1 MTPRVLIL
9 ADTPY
14 IGGITSYV
22 IAAAEALREKGGA
35 EAVLATLPG
44 RRDDAT
50 LMEQARARGLE
61 VHTFAMRHRFDLAAR
76 GPIRDFARA
85 ERIDLIHTHDYRAHW
100 LLHNAPGL
108 PPVVSTCHGIVTSGP
123 LRTRLWQRGALHAM
137 RGHRRVIAVSEAVRR
152 ELLARGLDPARVK
165 TVYSGYS
172 RPEGV
177 TPADRGALGIPD
189 GRLVVLY
196 CGRLV
201 EEKGVRYLIEAME
214 GLVDVA
220 LLIAGTGPAEGALK
234 TAARNAFVAAVFTGA
249 VTQPAPLYAL
259 ADVVAL
265 PSASEALPM
274 TLVEA
279 AAWGKPALAT
289 RVGGTPEVVEDGA
302 TGMLMAHS
310 DVSALRDALCALR
323 DPALRARLGAAA
335 RARWQERFSPERFG
349 EGLAEVYREAL
360 E

>member
-1 MTPRVLIL
+1 MTPRVLML

-14 IGGITSYV
+14 FGGITSYV
-22 IAAAEALREKGGA
+22 IAAAEAVRENGGA

-44 RRDDAT
+44 RRDDST
-50 LMEQARARGLE
+50 LMEQARARGVELY
-61 VHTFAMRHRFDLAAR
+61 TFAMRHRFDLAAR
-76 GPIRDFARA
+76 GAIRDFARA

-137 RGHRRVIAVSEAVRR
+137 RGHRRVIAVSEAVRH
-152 ELLARGLDPARVK
+152 ELLARGLDEFRVR
-165 TVYSGYS
+165 TVYSGYA
-172 RPEGV
+172 PPQDV
-177 TPADRGALGIPD
+177 TPAQPCALGIPH
-189 GRLVVLY
+189 GHLAVLY

-201 EEKGVRYLIEAME
+201 DAKGVHHLIAAMH
-214 GLVDVA
+214 GLENAA
-220 LLIAGTGPAEGALK
+220 LLIAGAGPAEASLRA
-234 TAARNAFVAAVFTGA
+234 AAREAAVPA
-249 VTQPAPLYAL
+249 VFLGSVARPEPLYAA

-289 RVGGTPEVVEDGA
+289 RVGGTPEVVEDGV
-302 TGMLMAHS
+302 TGMLVAHG
-310 DVSALRDALCALR
+310 DVSALRDGLCAFR

-349 EGLAEVYREAL
+349 EGLADLYREAM